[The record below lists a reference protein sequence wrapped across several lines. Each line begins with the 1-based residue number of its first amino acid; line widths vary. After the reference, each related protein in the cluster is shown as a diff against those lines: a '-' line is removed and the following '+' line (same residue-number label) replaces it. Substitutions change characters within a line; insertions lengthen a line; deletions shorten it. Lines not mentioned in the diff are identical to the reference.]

1 MQNHSLIREPEA
13 PVRQTSPADS
23 AVVGKAAVR
32 AAERLGLNGRRLG
45 AILGLSEASI
55 SRLKRQDL
63 ALQPTDKAFELALL
77 FIRLFRSLDAVTGG
91 DEATARA
98 WMSNHN
104 TALDGVPADKILTI
118 SGLIDALAYLD
129 ARRALV

>member
-1 MQNHSLIREPEA
+1 MQNHSLMRQPEA

-32 AAERLGLNGRRLG
+32 AADRLGLNGRRLG

-98 WMSNHN
+98 WMLNHN